1 MEKAQRN
8 LAPNMLT
15 MRLLCDFRRK
25 NKRFRS
31 APAGQN
37 SLILLKN
44 SGAGEGIRT
53 LDPNLGN
60 PILRATPELTILRFS
75 TPFQMDIAIAATTQ

>member
-1 MEKAQRN
+1 MMEKAQRN

-53 LDPNLGN
+53 LDPNLGKVVLY
-60 PILRATPELTILRFS
+60 P
-75 TPFQMDIAIAATTQ
+75 